1 MLPGL
6 EWYQAIAITTLCL
19 REGAWLNFLII
30 KTMNSHPNIDPKLRA
45 RIPPEL
51 FILIFVKILN
61 PNVLFLET
69 PSGL

>member
-19 REGAWLNFLII
+19 REGAWLKFLIR
-30 KTMNSHPNIDPKLRA
+30 TMISHSKIDPKLRA

-51 FILIFVKILN
+51 FILIFVKIWN